1 MMCLMLTGAEHT
13 HCVQS
18 FLSSEYLC
26 WLVCYNAVLPF
37 VSDFVGA
44 KLILFHKS
52 TKFIYPSSLK
62 VLYIV
67 LYSANFKNFDDIAVE
82 SMIYCTFIW
91 WFQKFS
97 LFLRKSLLCQTMELM
112 DIMKQRR
119 ETLSLTQQDL
129 AEMSQ
134 VGLATIKDI
143 ERGKGNPALS
153 TVKKILDVLG
163 IEIEY
168 RIRQTV

>member
-1 MMCLMLTGAEHT
+1 MHE
-13 HCVQS
+13 
-18 FLSSEYLC
+18 
-26 WLVCYNAVLPF
+26 
-37 VSDFVGA
+37 
-44 KLILFHKS
+44 
-52 TKFIYPSSLK
+52 
-62 VLYIV
+62 
-67 LYSANFKNFDDIAVE
+67 
-82 SMIYCTFIW
+82 
-91 WFQKFS
+91 
-97 LFLRKSLLCQTMELM
+97 SLLCQTMELM

-168 RIRQTV
+168 SIRQTV

>member
-1 MMCLMLTGAEHT
+1 
-13 HCVQS
+13 
-18 FLSSEYLC
+18 
-26 WLVCYNAVLPF
+26 
-37 VSDFVGA
+37 
-44 KLILFHKS
+44 
-52 TKFIYPSSLK
+52 
-62 VLYIV
+62 
-67 LYSANFKNFDDIAVE
+67 
-82 SMIYCTFIW
+82 
-91 WFQKFS
+91 
-97 LFLRKSLLCQTMELM
+97 MELV

-129 AEMSQ
+129 AEMAQ

>member
-1 MMCLMLTGAEHT
+1 
-13 HCVQS
+13 
-18 FLSSEYLC
+18 
-26 WLVCYNAVLPF
+26 
-37 VSDFVGA
+37 
-44 KLILFHKS
+44 
-52 TKFIYPSSLK
+52 
-62 VLYIV
+62 
-67 LYSANFKNFDDIAVE
+67 
-82 SMIYCTFIW
+82 MIYYTFVW
-91 WFQKFS
+91 RFQKFP
-97 LFLRKSLLCQTMELM
+97 LILQKSLLCQTMELM

-119 ETLSLTQQDL
+119 ETLALTQQDL

-168 RIRQTV
+168 RIRRTV

>member
-1 MMCLMLTGAEHT
+1 MIYHT
-13 HCVQS
+13 H
-18 FLSSEYLC
+18 
-26 WLVCYNAVLPF
+26 
-37 VSDFVGA
+37 
-44 KLILFHKS
+44 
-52 TKFIYPSSLK
+52 
-62 VLYIV
+62 
-67 LYSANFKNFDDIAVE
+67 SANFKSNYNREIY
-82 SMIYCTFIW
+82 SMVYCTFIW

-97 LFLRKSLLCQTMELM
+97 LFLQKSLLCQTMELM

>member
-1 MMCLMLTGAEHT
+1 M
-13 HCVQS
+13 
-18 FLSSEYLC
+18 
-26 WLVCYNAVLPF
+26 
-37 VSDFVGA
+37 
-44 KLILFHKS
+44 
-52 TKFIYPSSLK
+52 
-62 VLYIV
+62 
-67 LYSANFKNFDDIAVE
+67 VE
-82 SMIYCTFIW
+82 SMIYYTFVW
-91 WFQKFS
+91 QVQEFS

-168 RIRQTV
+168 SIRQTV

>member
-1 MMCLMLTGAEHT
+1 
-13 HCVQS
+13 
-18 FLSSEYLC
+18 
-26 WLVCYNAVLPF
+26 
-37 VSDFVGA
+37 
-44 KLILFHKS
+44 
-52 TKFIYPSSLK
+52 
-62 VLYIV
+62 
-67 LYSANFKNFDDIAVE
+67 
-82 SMIYCTFIW
+82 
-91 WFQKFS
+91 
-97 LFLRKSLLCQTMELM
+97 MELK
-112 DIMKQRR
+112 DIMKGRR

-143 ERGKGNPALS
+143 ERGKGNPALN

>member
-1 MMCLMLTGAEHT
+1 M
-13 HCVQS
+13 
-18 FLSSEYLC
+18 
-26 WLVCYNAVLPF
+26 
-37 VSDFVGA
+37 
-44 KLILFHKS
+44 
-52 TKFIYPSSLK
+52 
-62 VLYIV
+62 
-67 LYSANFKNFDDIAVE
+67 VE
-82 SMIYCTFIW
+82 SMIYYTFVW
-91 WFQKFS
+91 QFQEFS

-168 RIRQTV
+168 SIRQTV

>member
-1 MMCLMLTGAEHT
+1 M
-13 HCVQS
+13 
-18 FLSSEYLC
+18 
-26 WLVCYNAVLPF
+26 AVSAILLIF
-37 VSDFVGA
+37 A
-44 KLILFHKS
+44 K
-52 TKFIYPSSLK
+52 
-62 VLYIV
+62 
-67 LYSANFKNFDDIAVE
+67 
-82 SMIYCTFIW
+82 
-91 WFQKFS
+91 
-97 LFLRKSLLCQTMELM
+97 KSLLCQTMELM

-168 RIRQTV
+168 SIRQTV

>member
-1 MMCLMLTGAEHT
+1 M
-13 HCVQS
+13 
-18 FLSSEYLC
+18 
-26 WLVCYNAVLPF
+26 
-37 VSDFVGA
+37 
-44 KLILFHKS
+44 
-52 TKFIYPSSLK
+52 
-62 VLYIV
+62 
-67 LYSANFKNFDDIAVE
+67 VE
-82 SMIYCTFIW
+82 SMIYYTFVW
-91 WFQKFS
+91 QFHKFS
-97 LFLRKSLLCQTMELM
+97 LFLRKSLFCQTMELM

-168 RIRQTV
+168 SIRQTV

>member
-1 MMCLMLTGAEHT
+1 M
-13 HCVQS
+13 V
-18 FLSSEYLC
+18 
-26 WLVCYNAVLPF
+26 
-37 VSDFVGA
+37 
-44 KLILFHKS
+44 
-52 TKFIYPSSLK
+52 
-62 VLYIV
+62 
-67 LYSANFKNFDDIAVE
+67 
-82 SMIYCTFIW
+82 YCTFIW

-97 LFLRKSLLCQTMELM
+97 LFLQKSLLCQTMELM

-119 ETLSLTQQDL
+119 ETLALTQQDL

-143 ERGKGNPALS
+143 ERGKGNPALN

-168 RIRQTV
+168 RIRKTV

>member
-1 MMCLMLTGAEHT
+1 M
-13 HCVQS
+13 V
-18 FLSSEYLC
+18 
-26 WLVCYNAVLPF
+26 
-37 VSDFVGA
+37 
-44 KLILFHKS
+44 
-52 TKFIYPSSLK
+52 
-62 VLYIV
+62 
-67 LYSANFKNFDDIAVE
+67 
-82 SMIYCTFIW
+82 YCTFIW

-97 LFLRKSLLCQTMELM
+97 LILQKCLLCQTMELM

>member
-1 MMCLMLTGAEHT
+1 M
-13 HCVQS
+13 
-18 FLSSEYLC
+18 
-26 WLVCYNAVLPF
+26 
-37 VSDFVGA
+37 
-44 KLILFHKS
+44 
-52 TKFIYPSSLK
+52 
-62 VLYIV
+62 
-67 LYSANFKNFDDIAVE
+67 VE
-82 SMIYCTFIW
+82 SMIYYTFVW
-91 WFQKFS
+91 QPQKLS
-97 LFLRKSLLCQTMELM
+97 LLLQKSLLCQTMKLM

-119 ETLSLTQQDL
+119 ETLALTQQDL

-143 ERGKGNPALS
+143 ERGKGNPALK